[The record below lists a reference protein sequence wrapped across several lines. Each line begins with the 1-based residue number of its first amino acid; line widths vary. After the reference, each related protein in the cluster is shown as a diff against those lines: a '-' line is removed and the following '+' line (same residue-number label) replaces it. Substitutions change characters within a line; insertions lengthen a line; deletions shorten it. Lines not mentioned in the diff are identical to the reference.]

1 QLGLT
6 VYAAYN
12 KGTAYDPADIGLT
25 AIPNYDRLTLNPK
38 LYLYLS
44 ESSTLSAGINA
55 TVENRIGGDMDY
67 VKGKGNSTNKYFE
80 KNKTGRFSTQL
91 EYELQIAA
99 NKKLTLRNAISYFD
113 RSIGLPQ
120 YTFSGLQV
128 GS

>member
-1 QLGLT
+1 QIAPLDLKQVEVIKGSSSTLYGGGAIAGLVNLITKKPTEEREWNFMLNGTSALGLDVSTFYGEKFDQLGLT

-55 TVENRIGGDMDY
+55 TVEN
-67 VKGKGNSTNKYFE
+67 
-80 KNKTGRFSTQL
+80 
-91 EYELQIAA
+91 
-99 NKKLTLRNAISYFD
+99 
-113 RSIGLPQ
+113 
-120 YTFSGLQV
+120 
-128 GS
+128 